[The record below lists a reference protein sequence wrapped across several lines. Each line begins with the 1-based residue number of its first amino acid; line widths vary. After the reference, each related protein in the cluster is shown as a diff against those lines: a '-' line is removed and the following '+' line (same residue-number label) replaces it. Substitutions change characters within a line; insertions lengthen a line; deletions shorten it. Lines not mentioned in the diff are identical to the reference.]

1 MDSQRRAE
9 IEAMGVDLHEREWVS
24 WAERVIDELLAEI
37 DRLNSERTS
46 MIEHHAFRWLDRA
59 QHDPTQ
65 PEDDEQHE
73 PVQQAVPP
81 PGME

>member
-73 PVQQAVPP
+73 PVEQAVVP
-81 PGME
+81 PGIR